1 MDFVISKQHD
11 ELSDLTVGIKR
22 KAQQHRHSNYVME
35 YTTMQSKIAV
45 GVFAT
50 MALMG
55 NVYAADIND
64 CPKVSEIK
72 SSAYTSDDKNIPA
85 PYNEGYKYTATA
97 NGKTW
102 TGVAMGINDDYLDKK
117 YNLKAVSYDGSICSY
132 GGKTVV
138 ENGETA
144 VPYLKLK
151 AS

>member
-1 MDFVISKQHD
+1 M
-11 ELSDLTVGIKR
+11 
-22 KAQQHRHSNYVME
+22 
-35 YTTMQSKIAV
+35 MQSKIAV
-45 GVFAT
+45 GMFAM

-72 SSAYTSDDKNIPA
+72 ASPYISSDKNIPA
-85 PYNEGYKYTATA
+85 PYNEGFKYIATV
-97 NGKTW
+97 NGQTW
-102 TGVAMGINDDYLDKK
+102 TGVTMATKDSYLDKK
-117 YNLKAVSYDGSICSY
+117 YELKAESYDGSICSY
-132 GGKTVV
+132 GGKTLV

>member
-1 MDFVISKQHD
+1 M
-11 ELSDLTVGIKR
+11 
-22 KAQQHRHSNYVME
+22 
-35 YTTMQSKIAV
+35 MQSKIAV
-45 GVFAT
+45 GVFAMMT
-50 MALMG
+50 LMG
-55 NVYAADIND
+55 NVYAAGIEI

-85 PYNEGYKYTATA
+85 PFNEGYKYTATA

-102 TGVAMGINDDYLDKK
+102 TGVTMATNDDYLDNK
-117 YNLKAVSYDGSICSY
+117 YNLKAESYDGSICSY
-132 GGKTVV
+132 GGTKVV

>member
-1 MDFVISKQHD
+1 MRNVI
-11 ELSDLTVGIKR
+11 GI
-22 KAQQHRHSNYVME
+22 AFLAFGVM
-35 YTTMQSKIAV
+35 T
-45 GVFAT
+45 
-50 MALMG
+50 G
-55 NVYAADIND
+55 NVYAAGTDV

-85 PYNEGYKYTATA
+85 PFNEGYKYTSTA

-102 TGVAMGINDDYLDKK
+102 TGVTMATKDNYLDKK
-117 YNLKAVSYDGSICSY
+117 YNLKAESFDGSICSY
-132 GGKTVV
+132 GGTKVV

>member
-1 MDFVISKQHD
+1 
-11 ELSDLTVGIKR
+11 
-22 KAQQHRHSNYVME
+22 
-35 YTTMQSKIAV
+35 MQSKMAV
-45 GVFAT
+45 GVFALMT
-50 MALMG
+50 IMG
-55 NVYAADIND
+55 NVYAAGIEV

-72 SSAYTSDDKNIPA
+72 SSPYTSDDKNIPA
-85 PYNEGYKYTATA
+85 PFNKGYKYTATA

-102 TGVAMGINDDYLDKK
+102 TGVTMDTNDDYLAKK
-117 YNLKAVSYDGSICSY
+117 YELKAESFDGSICSY